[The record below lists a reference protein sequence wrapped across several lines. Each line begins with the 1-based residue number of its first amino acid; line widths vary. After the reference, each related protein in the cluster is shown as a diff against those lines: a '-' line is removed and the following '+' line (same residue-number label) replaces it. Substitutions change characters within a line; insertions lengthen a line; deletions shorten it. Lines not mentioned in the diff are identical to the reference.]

1 MTSNW
6 KVLNTKFVQL
16 IKIYNCCFGQLSIW
30 DSLDGSNLWFL
41 NFNVYKLVFG
51 TLDCLKLKSFEY
63 QVCSAHQD
71 LQSLYILFF
80 HLRKFE
86 QNVVQI
92 SQVCD
97 IVLENLYEIQ
107 EVVTSVWYKSLKWE
121 NELCNNCRSC
131 GDDQTWYS

>member
-16 IKIYNCCFGQLSIW
+16 IKIYNSCFGQLSIW

-41 NFNVYKLVFG
+41 NFDAYKLVFE
-51 TLDCLKLKSFEY
+51 TLDGLKFKSFEY

-71 LQSLYILFF
+71 LQSLYRPFF
-80 HLRKFE
+80 HLRKFG

-97 IVLENLYEIQ
+97 IVFESQYEIQ
-107 EVVTSVWYKSLKWE
+107 EFVTIVW
-121 NELCNNCRSC
+121 
-131 GDDQTWYS
+131 